1 MIPEFPVW
9 AMSRVLLTITTLVE
23 IYRRFLRTQQAVVRE
38 WLRKATTQ
46 QLLQRVYSQI
56 NPSLQ
61 EALKQYDLIHYE
73 DGRS

>member
-38 WLRKATTQ
+38 
-46 QLLQRVYSQI
+46 
-56 NPSLQ
+56 
-61 EALKQYDLIHYE
+61 
-73 DGRS
+73 